1 MNCKVLV
8 SGQSTEVLAD
18 PGLEL
23 EPLDACAQQVQRDM
37 VEALVPTLDHVKIIH
52 NLLDEKE
59 IQIE

>member
-1 MNCKVLV
+1 MKPKGWLIRA
-8 SGQSTEVLAD
+8 SK
-18 PGLEL
+18 L
-23 EPLDACAQQVQRDM
+23 EPLNACAQQVQRDM